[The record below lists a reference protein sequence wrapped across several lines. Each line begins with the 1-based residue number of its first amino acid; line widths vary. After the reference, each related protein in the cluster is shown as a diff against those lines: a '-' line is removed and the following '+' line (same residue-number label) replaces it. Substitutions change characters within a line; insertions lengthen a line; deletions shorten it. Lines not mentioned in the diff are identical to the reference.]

1 MIDEWC
7 VFWVWGSSWQTFATS
22 MPSLLQ
28 DVHFD
33 SGEPKWI
40 TVVKPRSSKK
50 IPKYIVLEPEKG
62 LIFNMKI

>member
-1 MIDEWC
+1 
-7 VFWVWGSSWQTFATS
+7 

-33 SGEPKWI
+33 FGEPKWI
-40 TVVKPRSSKK
+40 IVEKPYSLKK
-50 IPKYIVLEPEKG
+50 IPKYIIFEPEKG

>member
-1 MIDEWC
+1 
-7 VFWVWGSSWQTFATS
+7 

-33 SGEPKWI
+33 FGEPKWI
-40 TVVKPRSSKK
+40 MVEKPHSSKK